1 MAEQKKAAMKVSPF
15 LASLCLLSCLISCG
29 DRQGPDENTMYLK
42 AFSDVYGVVRW
53 FYPGDEA
60 QDVDWNAL
68 ALEGVRKVDSVNSKE
83 EFQSVMTELFCPIA
97 SGVVFSSDPVYDDSR
112 IIPEDTAGLK
122 EIAWQHYGVDLG
134 KWSNSYVSKRTYR
147 NQDSQGLNRLVFEV
161 TLSAADYIGDD
172 LTLSVDIENMKPSS
186 LKVYAKVSLDVN
198 DADTYINFC
207 EFVPDYLVGEDYQ
220 QSVSIG
226 REDSNKLIRI
236 GVFTEGT
243 GEFFLNSCTLSDG
256 SKCIDVLGLSHSL
269 NQTIYDYYDQSRRIR
284 TKEILFDDHSHVGDV
299 QSLEIIDGLFAHIPL
314 ALYGNE
320 EHTFPLASQPSS
332 YDLSDTSEQ
341 DMMLADLIATWNV
354 IKYFHPYISDEVED
368 WDGCL
373 VRAFEEVGECS
384 RYSLDP
390 LRRMMANVNDAHF
403 VANSPKEVKDYGFL
417 PVRVR
422 NADGK
427 ICVIR
432 SIDEAIRP
440 GDEIMLVDGRKA
452 IDLYEECE
460 QLVSGSPQ
468 YKRYVAE
475 QIWLRQYVPE
485 QTLVLMRD
493 GEEIAVSARK
503 VERSEFVER
512 LLPDENLN
520 NSRWINKDTLYLNT
534 ALSDLQEIKELL
546 SMRNESQ
553 TILIDIR
560 NGSRFLLMNILPYI
574 ADKTDLLPFRA
585 GISRIPKVFIPQTPV
600 IKDTLENID
609 VPVLKYDNVFIT
621 GPMNYS
627 HDEEVVD
634 YALYC
639 GVATTT
645 GEPTA
650 GCNGRINRI
659 PLPSGGAVYFTGTK
673 VFSSLG
679 PRGYYYGKGIS
690 VGRGR

>member
-1 MAEQKKAAMKVSPF
+1 MKVSPF
-15 LASLCLLSCLISCG
+15 LASLCLLSCLTSCG
-29 DRQGPDENTMYLK
+29 NRQEPDENTMYLK

-83 EFQSVMTELFCPIA
+83 EFQSVMTGLFCPIA
-97 SGVVFSSDPVYDDSR
+97 SGVVFSSDPVYDVSR
-112 IIPEDTAGLK
+112 IVPEDTAGLR

-147 NQDSQGLNRLVFEV
+147 DQESQGLNRLVFEA

-172 LTLSVDIENMKPSS
+172 LTLSVDIENMSPSS

-207 EFVPDYLVGEDYQ
+207 EFAPVHLVSEDYSQ
-220 QSVSIG
+220 TVSIG

-236 GVFTEGT
+236 GVFTEGS
-243 GEFFLNSCTLSDG
+243 GEFLLNSCTLSGG
-256 SKCIDVLGLSHSL
+256 SEHIDVLGLPHSI
-269 NQTIYDYYDQSRRIR
+269 NQTVYDYYDKPCRIR
-284 TKEILFDDHSHVGDV
+284 TKDVLFDEHSHVGDV
-299 QSLEIIDGLFAHIPL
+299 QSIEIIDGLYAHIPL
-314 ALYGNE
+314 ALYGNM
-320 EHTFPLASQPSS
+320 EHTFPMAARPSS
-332 YDLSDTSEQ
+332 CYLSDVSEQ
-341 DMMLADLIATWNV
+341 DMMLADLIVTWNV
-354 IKYFHPYISDEVED
+354 IKYFHPYISDEVDD

-373 VRAFEEVGECS
+373 VRAFEEVGECD

-403 VANSPKEVKDYGFL
+403 VADSPKEVKDYGFL

-422 NADGK
+422 NDDGK
-427 ICVIR
+427 IYVVR
-432 SIDEAIRP
+432 SIDEAIHP
-440 GDEIMLVDGRKA
+440 GDEVMLVDGNSA
-452 IDLYEECE
+452 IELYEECE

-468 YKRYVAE
+468 YKRHMAE

-485 QTLVLMRD
+485 QNVALMRD
-493 GEEIAVSARK
+493 GEEVVVSARK
-503 VERSEFVER
+503 VERGEFISR
-512 LLPDENLN
+512 LMTNDNLD

-553 TILIDIR
+553 TVLIDIR

-574 ADKTDLLPFRA
+574 AEKTDLLPFRA
-585 GISRIPKVFIPQTPV
+585 GISRIPKVFTPQTPV
-600 IKDTLENID
+600 IKDTLEEID
-609 VPVLKYDNVFIT
+609 VPALKYDNVFIT
-621 GPMNYS
+621 GPVNYS

-639 GVATTT
+639 GIATTA

-659 PLPSGGAVYFTGTK
+659 PLPSGGAVFFTGTK

-679 PRGYYYGKGIS
+679 PQGYYYGRGIS

>member
-1 MAEQKKAAMKVSPF
+1 M
-15 LASLCLLSCLISCG
+15 
-29 DRQGPDENTMYLK
+29 
-42 AFSDVYGVVRW
+42 
-53 FYPGDEA
+53 
-60 QDVDWNAL
+60 
-68 ALEGVRKVDSVNSKE
+68 
-83 EFQSVMTELFCPIA
+83 
-97 SGVVFSSDPVYDDSR
+97 
-112 IIPEDTAGLK
+112 
-122 EIAWQHYGVDLG
+122 
-134 KWSNSYVSKRTYR
+134 
-147 NQDSQGLNRLVFEV
+147 
-161 TLSAADYIGDD
+161 
-172 LTLSVDIENMKPSS
+172 
-186 LKVYAKVSLDVN
+186 
-198 DADTYINFC
+198 
-207 EFVPDYLVGEDYQ
+207 
-220 QSVSIG
+220 
-226 REDSNKLIRI
+226 
-236 GVFTEGT
+236 
-243 GEFFLNSCTLSDG
+243 
-256 SKCIDVLGLSHSL
+256 
-269 NQTIYDYYDQSRRIR
+269 
-284 TKEILFDDHSHVGDV
+284 
-299 QSLEIIDGLFAHIPL
+299 
-314 ALYGNE
+314 
-320 EHTFPLASQPSS
+320 
-332 YDLSDTSEQ
+332 
-341 DMMLADLIATWNV
+341 
-354 IKYFHPYISDEVED
+354 
-368 WDGCL
+368 
-373 VRAFEEVGECS
+373 
-384 RYSLDP
+384 
-390 LRRMMANVNDAHF
+390 
-403 VANSPKEVKDYGFL
+403 
-417 PVRVR
+417 
-422 NADGK
+422 
-427 ICVIR
+427 
-432 SIDEAIRP
+432 
-440 GDEIMLVDGRKA
+440 
-452 IDLYEECE
+452 
-460 QLVSGSPQ
+460 SGSPQ

-493 GEEIAVSARK
+493 GEEVAVSARK

-553 TILIDIR
+553 TVLIDIR

-574 ADKTDLLPFRA
+574 ADKADLLPFRA

-639 GVATTT
+639 GVATTA